1 MTANAESAGLTC
13 LAVISVGFLLFL
25 PAVVLQPEHPLR
37 HMVLV
42 YKMRDQDR
50 LQEAQQHQ
58 TKNHNA
64 VGCCEEET
72 DSG

>member
-13 LAVISVGFLLFL
+13 LTVISVGFLLFL
-25 PAVVLQPEHPLR
+25 PAVVLQPEHLLR
-37 HMVLV
+37 YMIFV
-42 YKMRDQDR
+42 YKVRDQDR

-58 TKNHNA
+58 TENHNA
-64 VGCCEEET
+64 VGRCEEET